1 MKKIRVTKYVSL
13 RRDASA
19 TASPPCQA
27 LGADLDSVAA
37 MLRGDPGTVV
47 RLDVSR
53 GGKAMAFP
61 LSRAQFKVFFFC
73 SLSFACCDGDLSKP
87 CLARM
92 RDRTMPYPSFRG
104 RSSLS
109 QTNLLIPVSQ
119 TRTWY
124 SGVLVTT

>member
-27 LGADLDSVAA
+27 LGAALDSVAA

-61 LSRAQFKVFFFC
+61 LSRAQFKVFFFVLFLLLVVMVT
-73 SLSFACCDGDLSKP
+73 SLSLALQGCVTERCPIRHFAEDLHFHKQI
-87 CLARM
+87 
-92 RDRTMPYPSFRG
+92 Y
-104 RSSLS
+104 
-109 QTNLLIPVSQ
+109 
-119 TRTWY
+119 
-124 SGVLVTT
+124 